1 MVKEPTHLLSIVF
14 SAKTPEEFAERYAK
28 DFRKDGLFIHCDQP
42 EIVDLNLTVEFYLQP
57 QTSSTPKTLFIEGAV
72 EVIQTTQSGITIR
85 FLNLTPEQTAFFDKH
100 HTESLA
106 RKPQSLIGNETS
118 LKTTSRWRGCLLS
131 LNFLILLGL
140 GISVFYIAAP
150 ISTSN
155 TIKSIQS
162 TIEGHIAV

>member
-85 FLNLTPEQTAFFDKH
+85 FLNLTPEQTAFF
-100 HTESLA
+100 
-106 RKPQSLIGNETS
+106 
-118 LKTTSRWRGCLLS
+118 
-131 LNFLILLGL
+131 
-140 GISVFYIAAP
+140 
-150 ISTSN
+150 
-155 TIKSIQS
+155 
-162 TIEGHIAV
+162 